1 MFSLSASRSGAD
13 PPNPAATRPD
23 PTATAPAPGGGG
35 DGNSDDSLSSSLSTL
50 PSLPTTSTLYQQ
62 APVAIKDEGL
72 GYDSGSGDDD
82 GLPRP
87 NESEVYYFAYGV
99 DFDPVRMK
107 EEILPDAVHLGLAR
121 LDGFRWLLCG
131 PPRRECKCTFP
142 LNHPSPLFFQFL
154 FIGIRLRYCF
164 VPPVLGAS
172 PFGLLSLLLSL
183 SFPLSPPAKNRDTRD
198 TAGEGERAQPAAEWP
213 PPLKN

>member
-35 DGNSDDSLSSSLSTL
+35 EGNSDDSSSSSLSTL
-50 PSLPTTSTLYQQ
+50 PSLPSTSTLCQQ
-62 APVAIKDEGL
+62 APVTIKDEDL
-72 GYDSGSGDDD
+72 GYDSGSGNDD

-142 LNHPSPLFFQFL
+142 LNHPSP
-154 FIGIRLRYCF
+154 
-164 VPPVLGAS
+164 
-172 PFGLLSLLLSL
+172 
-183 SFPLSPPAKNRDTRD
+183 PPAGLVVASCSCLVLSSSARLIPPSTEK
-198 TAGEGERAQPAAEWP
+198 QPAGCA
-213 PPLKN
+213 KTSSSRADQQTR